1 MQGRMINESS
11 HESSLLTAIPVGK
24 DCYIDTGRSGI
35 GELIRWEKGTFWKR
49 NKTMTDSKDTIND
62 MEFVVALKNFI
73 NVQSAY
79 IDLIGLPGVR
89 VEFVLK
95 NVFSPLARRIK
106 AGERSKKLYKELMA
120 LEA

>member
-1 MQGRMINESS
+1 
-11 HESSLLTAIPVGK
+11 
-24 DCYIDTGRSGI
+24 
-35 GELIRWEKGTFWKR
+35 
-49 NKTMTDSKDTIND
+49 MTDSKDTIND

-73 NVQSAY
+73 EVQNTY
-79 IDLIGLPGVR
+79 INQIGLPGRR

>member
-1 MQGRMINESS
+1 
-11 HESSLLTAIPVGK
+11 
-24 DCYIDTGRSGI
+24 
-35 GELIRWEKGTFWKR
+35 
-49 NKTMTDSKDTIND
+49 MTDSKDTIND

-73 NVQSAY
+73 EVQSAY

-120 LEA
+120 LET